1 MTKEKIKEKIDK
13 LEEKRFMIET
23 NLSVKIG
30 KDEKRM
36 EELED
41 KISKLKDQLLQ

>member
-1 MTKEKIKEKIDK
+1 
-13 LEEKRFMIET
+13 MIET